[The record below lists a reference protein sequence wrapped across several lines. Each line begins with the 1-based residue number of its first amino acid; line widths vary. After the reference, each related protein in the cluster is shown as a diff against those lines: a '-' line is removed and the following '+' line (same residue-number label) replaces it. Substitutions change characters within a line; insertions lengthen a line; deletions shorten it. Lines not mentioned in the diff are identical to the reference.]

1 MRVSAL
7 DIIKGAMRLGNA
19 LPSGDT
25 PSGEDAADELQ
36 ALNELMDDLSTRRLF
51 MPSLPN
57 LSILWPAGARTLSIG
72 PDQQVNV
79 ARLPV
84 KFWYAVF
91 KWNQSQGSMEQS
103 WPMDIIDEEQYNSI
117 IFQKWKFQ
125 WPRFLWYAY
134 PSDGSAVGEITIFP
148 VPAKD
153 VRIDIKY
160 QRELVIWP
168 LCSTEYDLPSGWIS
182 YLKYEMACRRYV
194 EWHQEDPPRTL
205 QKNSDKFARQI
216 GVINEQKSHV
226 RSGLT
231 AVAPQNNARR
241 GAGLP
246 QIYFGWDGI
255 PGGGYW

>member
-7 DIIKGAMRLGNA
+7 DIIKGAMRLGNF
-19 LPSGDT
+19 LPSGT
-25 PSGEDAADELQ
+25 APSGEDGADELQ
-36 ALNELMDDLSTRRLF
+36 YLNEMMDDLSTRRLF

-57 LSILWPAGARTLSIG
+57 LTVEWPAGVRELTIG
-72 PDQQVNV
+72 PGQDIDIE
-79 ARLPV
+79 RLPV

-91 KWNQSQGSMEQS
+91 KWNQSQGDMEQS
-103 WPMDIIDEEQYNSI
+103 WPMDIIDEEQYNAI

-134 PSDGSAVGEITIFP
+134 PSDGTSVGKVTIFP

-153 VRIDIKY
+153 VRIDIKF
-160 QRELVIWP
+160 QRELV
-168 LCSTEYDLPSGWIS
+168 LFAECSTEWDLPSGWIS
-182 YLKYEMACRRYV
+182 YLKHEMACRRFV
-194 EWHQEDPPRTL
+194 EWHQSDPPRKL
-205 QKNSDKFARQI
+205 QQLADKFARQI

-231 AVAPQNNARR
+231 AIAPVSTARR